1 MRVAAQGKTCYNAGT
16 TDIELGKTT
25 VPSEEKLREEIAAVC
40 RRIYEKNFV
49 AASDGNVTTRLDDE
63 RILAT
68 PSGVSKGDVTPES
81 LLVCDMEGNRISGDR
96 KVTSEVLLH
105 CAVYRER
112 PDLGAVVHTHAPY
125 ATAVTVAGVSLEDP
139 VLPEVAVAFGR
150 IPTADYATPASP
162 EGPEVI
168 RKLIRDYDAL
178 LLDRHGTLTAG
189 RDVWEAYFKLEK
201 VEHAAQVIY
210 LARQFGQVRTMTRD
224 EIARL
229 VAALKVHGVTAKI
242 DIHDEA

>member
-1 MRVAAQGKTCYNAGT
+1 M
-16 TDIELGKTT
+16 
-25 VPSEEKLREEIAAVC
+25 
-40 RRIYEKNFV
+40 
-49 AASDGNVTTRLDDE
+49 DDE

-81 LLVCDMEGNRISGDR
+81 LLVCDLEGNRLAGDR
-96 KVTSEVLLH
+96 KVTSEILLH

-112 PDLGAVVHTHAPY
+112 PDVNAVVHTHAPY

-139 VLPEVAVAFGR
+139 VLPEVAVTFGK

-189 RDVWEAYFKLEK
+189 VDPWQAYYRLEK
-201 VEHAAQVIY
+201 VEHAAQVIF
-210 LARQFGQVRTMTRD
+210 LAHQFGQVRTMNAD
-224 EIARL
+224 EIGRL
-229 VAALKVHGVTAKI
+229 VAALKVHGITAKI
-242 DIHDEA
+242 ASEDVAKE